1 MGDGVV
7 VLMTNKRMKL
17 GDREV
22 TAFWGDGT
30 RTAFMWPE
38 DGCWTV
44 LWEDDR
50 DSFPTEYDTREEA
63 IADINEWIESEKEQK
78 WN

>member
-1 MGDGVV
+1 M
-7 VLMTNKRMKL
+7 LMTNKRMKL

-22 TAFWGDGT
+22 TEFYGDGS
-30 RTAFMWPE
+30 RVAYLWPE

-44 LWEDDR
+44 LWEYEW

-63 IADINEWIESEKEQK
+63 IADINEWIENEREQK
-78 WN
+78 WS